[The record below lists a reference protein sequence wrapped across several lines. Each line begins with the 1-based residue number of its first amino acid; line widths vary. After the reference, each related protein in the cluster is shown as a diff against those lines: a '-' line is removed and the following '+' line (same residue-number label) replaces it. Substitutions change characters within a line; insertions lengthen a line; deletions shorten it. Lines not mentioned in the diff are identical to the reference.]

1 VIALSQ
7 NGKGFHFSYEIFAEI
22 DEAVYNCALLPRRLR
37 QSLGIITGL
46 RWREFGNLVGLDLRD
61 GSNELTIG
69 AGSNEGYMPLC
80 QGGGSTVTRKYDTWE
95 LFHAPC

>member
-1 VIALSQ
+1 MIAVAQ
-7 NGKGFHFSYEIFAEI
+7 DGKCFLFSYEIFAEI

-37 QSLGIITGL
+37 QSLSIITGL
-46 RWREFGNLVGLDLRD
+46 RRREFGSLVGLGLRD

-80 QGGGSTVTRKYDTWE
+80 QGGGSTVTRKYDKSE
-95 LFHAPC
+95 LFHA